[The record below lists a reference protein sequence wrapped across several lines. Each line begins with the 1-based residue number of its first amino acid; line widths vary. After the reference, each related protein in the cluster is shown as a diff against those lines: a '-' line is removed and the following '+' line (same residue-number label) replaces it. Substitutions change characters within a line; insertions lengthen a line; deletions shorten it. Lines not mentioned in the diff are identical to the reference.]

1 MQNSLYT
8 LTSDKTFSKREGIEE
23 EKKDQ
28 NKSVNDDLKHSIWNV
43 IFRQYLD
50 VGKLPSSVLIQE
62 NSILKKFFESILY
75 DFFKIPADKI
85 INGYLSNAIEETR
98 ELYYNLKW
106 NEMYDLIEFLAQIP
120 STRSEP
126 TEDKMSFVDDC
137 NIILERESSNYKFIG
152 KKITKIN

>member
-1 MQNSLYT
+1 MYT

-23 EKKDQ
+23 KKKDQ
-28 NKSVNDDLKHSIWNV
+28 NKSVNDNLKHSIWNA

-62 NSILKKFFESILY
+62 NRELKKFFESILY

-98 ELYYNLKW
+98 ELYYDLKW
-106 NEMYDLIEFLAQIP
+106 NEMYDFIEFLVQIP
-120 STRSEP
+120 LIRFEP

-137 NIILERESSNYKFIG
+137 NRILERESSNYKFID
-152 KKITKIN
+152 KKITKID

>member
-1 MQNSLYT
+1 MYA

-23 EKKDQ
+23 KKKDQ
-28 NKSVNDDLKHSIWNV
+28 NKSVNDSLKHSIWNA

-62 NSILKKFFESILY
+62 NSALKKFFESIMY

-106 NEMYDLIEFLAQIP
+106 NEMYDFIEFLAHTLP
-120 STRSEP
+120 TGSEP
-126 TEDKMSFVDDC
+126 AKGRMSFVDDC
-137 NIILERESSNYKFIG
+137 NRILERESSNYKFID
-152 KKITKIN
+152 KKITKIE